1 MNKAGRKTHVK
12 IFKSIMLV
20 VLASCLIIYVPAFS
34 DSIWKSTS
42 GSPYSV
48 SKTFKV
54 GDILTVIILETTSAV
69 QRVGT
74 DTSASDSLSTS
85 FDHTISRLG
94 IDPSNLLKGSAAN
107 TTRGGGSTTRTSKV
121 TARVSVV
128 VTKVLSNGNLVV
140 EGEHRVEVND
150 ETQVIQISGMV
161 RPKDVSLLN
170 TVYSYQVAGADVSV
184 KGRGV
189 VGEADRPGFISRFF
203 NWLF

>member
-1 MNKAGRKTHVK
+1 MNKADQKKHLS
-12 IFKSIMLV
+12 IFKPILLII
-20 VLASCLIIYVPAFS
+20 LALCLITCEPVFP

-48 SKTFKV
+48 SKTVKV
-54 GDILTVIILETTSAV
+54 GDIITVIILETTSAV
-69 QRVGT
+69 QKVGT
-74 DTSASDSLSTS
+74 DTNASDGLSAS
-85 FDHTISRLG
+85 FDHTITRLG
-94 IDPSNLLKGSAAN
+94 IDPSNILKGNAAN

-121 TARVSVV
+121 TARVAVV
-128 VTKVLSNGNLVV
+128 VTKVLSNGNLIV
-140 EGEHRVEVND
+140 EGEHRVVVND

-170 TVYSYQVAGADVSV
+170 SVYSYQVAGANVSV

-189 VGEADRPGFISRFF
+189 IGEADRPGFISRFF